1 MKTIYTF
8 LIVLFVSTSIFS
20 QEKEQTTAITP
31 VSEQGENLEL
41 SAVLDLFKEAKNLE
55 DFEKQLNDEKVGIN
69 NLDLNNDSIIDYI
82 RVVEKSEGNY
92 RVIILQAVLGEN
104 QFQDVATINAEKV
117 SDEEIKVQCQGD
129 EEIYGDNYYVEPE
142 PTVHVHV
149 HVWPIW
155 GVMYAPHYT
164 YYHSPYYWRYYPS
177 YWHPYRPVPY
187 TTYSRRTV
195 VVTNRGVY
203 VHSRHAVVVRPPVYR
218 RTYSSRTVV
227 HTNPRYNNSRPSNG
241 TNTRPSNGSG
251 TSNRNNQG
259 NTNTRQNNSKDQ
271 QNRTSTQQ
279 RNNSSV
285 QQPNKSSTQRNNPST
300 QQQNRSSTQQNRS
313 STQQRNTPSTQQ
325 KRNTQA
331 QPRQNSSSKQ
341 RSSGNVNRSSQGSR
355 SATPRASGRRR

>member
-8 LIVLFVSTSIFS
+8 LIVLFVSASIFS

-41 SAVLDLFKEAKNLE
+41 SAVLDLFKEAQNLE

-117 SDEEIKVQCQGD
+117 SDKEIKVQCQGD
-129 EEIYGDNYYVEPE
+129 EEIYGENYYVEPE

-149 HVWPIW
+149 HIWPIW

-203 VHSRHAVVVRPPVYR
+203 VHSRHTVVVRPPVYR

-227 HTNPRYNNSRPSNG
+227 RTNPRYNNNRPSNG

-259 NTNTRQNNSKDQ
+259 NTSTRQNNSRD
-271 QNRTSTQQ
+271 
-279 RNNSSV
+279 
-285 QQPNKSSTQRNNPST
+285 
-300 QQQNRSSTQQNRS
+300 QQNRS
-313 STQQRNTPSTQQ
+313 STQQRKSSTQQRNNSSTQQ

-341 RSSGNVNRSSQGSR
+341 RSSGNVNRSNQGSR
-355 SATPRASGRRR
+355 NAAPRTRGRGR

>member
-1 MKTIYTF
+1 MKTIYLIFVAMLISTF
-8 LIVLFVSTSIFS
+8 VFS
-20 QEKEQTTAITP
+20 QEKEQTAAIAP

-41 SAVLDLFKEAKNLE
+41 SAVLDLFKDAKDLE
-55 DFEKQLNDEKVGIN
+55 DFEKQLNDEKVGVN
-69 NLDLNNDSIIDYI
+69 NLDLNGDSIIDYI

-104 QFQDVATINAEKV
+104 QFQDVATINVEKV
-117 SDEEIKVQCQGD
+117 SEEEIKVQCQGD

-149 HVWPIW
+149 HLWPIW
-155 GVMYAPHYT
+155 GVMYAPHYS

-203 VHSRHAVVVRPPVYR
+203 VRSSAVVVRRPPVYH

-241 TNTRPSNGSG
+241 NNTRPSNGS
-251 TSNRNNQG
+251 TSNRNSTGTSTRQNNNSG
-259 NTNTRQNNSKDQ
+259 TRQNNS
-271 QNRTSTQQ
+271 STQQ
-279 RNNSSV
+279 RNNSST
-285 QQPNKSSTQRNNPST
+285 QQRNNSSSQQRANPST
-300 QQQNRSSTQQNRS
+300 QQRSNS
-313 STQQRNTPSTQQ
+313 SSQQRAKPSTQ
-325 KRNTQA
+325 
-331 QPRQNSSSKQ
+331 Q
-341 RSSGNVNRSSQGSR
+341 RSSGNVNRSNSGTRSASPRTGGSR
-355 SATPRASGRRR
+355 SGGRR